1 MYINEIMTYNLQERL
16 GYKLTLA
23 AQVNNQILVNLLAQ
37 LGLTRQTWCVLVAV
51 GEQGINLPSEI
62 ADYIG
67 IQRAAVS
74 RTLKDMHSKGM
85 LRRDNDPDN
94 GKLTLVTLTELGQ
107 DLLSQSLLLCEQS
120 SQRMDEKLTAD
131 ERQQLDQLLS
141 KYLSGPMDPPA
152 RI

>member
-1 MYINEIMTYNLQERL
+1 MTYHLHDRL

-37 LGLTRQTWCVLVAV
+37 LGLNRQTWCVLVAV
-51 GEQGINLPSEI
+51 GEQQINQPSEI

-74 RTLKDMHSKGM
+74 RTLKDMHSKGL
-85 LRRDNDPDN
+85 LRRDSDPDN
-94 GKLTLVTLTELGQ
+94 GKQTLVTLTDEGKR
-107 DLLSQSLLLCEQS
+107 LLAQSLVLCENAT
-120 SQRMDEKLTAD
+120 QRLEEKLTLT
-131 ERQQLDQLLS
+131 ERQQLDKLLN
-141 KYLSGPMDPPA
+141 KFLSGPMDPPA

>member
-1 MYINEIMTYNLQERL
+1 MLMTYNLHERL

-74 RTLKDMHSKGM
+74 RTLKDMHNKGM
-85 LRRDNDPDN
+85 LRRDNDPNN
-94 GKLTLVTLTELGQ
+94 GKLTLVSLTQLGR
-107 DLLSQSLLLCEQS
+107 DLLAQSLILCEQS
-120 SQRMDEKLTAD
+120 NQRMDEKLTAD

-141 KYLSGPMDPPA
+141 KYLSGPMDPPS

>member
-1 MYINEIMTYNLQERL
+1 MTYNLHERL

-74 RTLKDMHSKGM
+74 RTLKDMHNKGF

-94 GKLTLVTLTELGQ
+94 GKLTLVTLTDLGQ
-107 DLLSQSLLLCEQS
+107 DLLAQSLLLCEQS
-120 SQRMDEKLTAD
+120 SQRMDEKLTAN

>member
-1 MYINEIMTYNLQERL
+1 MTYNLHDRL

-23 AQVNNQILVNLLAQ
+23 AQVNNQILVNLLANI
-37 LGLTRQTWCVLVAV
+37 GLNRQTWCVLVAV
-51 GEQGINLPSEI
+51 GEQGINQPSEI

-74 RTLKDMHSKGM
+74 RTLKDMHHKGM
-85 LRRDNDPDN
+85 LLRDRDPN
-94 GKLTLVTLTELGQ
+94 NAKQTLVTLTDAGQ
-107 DLLSQSLLLCEQS
+107 DLLAQSLLLCEQS
-120 SQRMDEKLTAD
+120 TQRMDEKLSFT

-141 KYLSGPMDPPA
+141 KYLSGPIDPPS

>member
-1 MYINEIMTYNLQERL
+1 MTYNLHDRL

-74 RTLKDMHSKGM
+74 RTLKDMHNKGF

-94 GKLTLVTLTELGQ
+94 GKLTLVTLTDQGQ
-107 DLLSQSLLLCEQS
+107 DLLAQSLLLCEQS
-120 SQRMDEKLTAD
+120 SQRMDEKLTAN

>member
-1 MYINEIMTYNLQERL
+1 MTYNLHERL

-74 RTLKDMHSKGM
+74 RTLKDMHNKGF

-107 DLLSQSLLLCEQS
+107 DLLAQSLLLCEQS
-120 SQRMDEKLTAD
+120 SQRMDEKLTAN

>member
-1 MYINEIMTYNLQERL
+1 MTYNLHDRL

-23 AQVNNQILVNLLAQ
+23 AQVNNQILVNLLANI
-37 LGLTRQTWCVLVAV
+37 GLNRQTWCVLVAV
-51 GEQGINLPSEI
+51 GEQGINQPSEI

-74 RTLKDMHSKGM
+74 RTLKDMHHKGM
-85 LRRDNDPDN
+85 LLRDRDPN
-94 GKLTLVTLTELGQ
+94 NAKQTLVTLTDTGQ
-107 DLLSQSLLLCEQS
+107 DLLAQSLLLCEQS
-120 SQRMDEKLTAD
+120 TQRMDEKLSFT

-141 KYLSGPMDPPA
+141 KYLSGPIDPPS